1 MEFKFSDIVEIN
13 PKESLSKGTVA
24 RKIGLQDIPEYSRNI
39 LSFSYEPYNGGT
51 KFRNGDTLFVRISPS
66 LENGKTAQVSIL
78 NDGELAFGSTE
89 YYVFRAKKDLVLSD
103 FVYFLSRWD
112 FIVDT
117 AIKSMTGTTG
127 RQRVRKSVFDQIKI
141 NLPSVT
147 DQEKIV
153 KILNAYDKKIETNIK
168 IIANLEA
175 QAQALFKY
183 YFVDFEPFADG
194 KFVESDL
201 GTIPEGW
208 EISNLEKIANY
219 KNGVAIKKFPPKD
232 KDNSLPALKIREL
245 NKNST
250 DESSDVVG
258 NYIDESVKVYDGD
271 VIFSWSGTLL
281 VKIWTGGEAGL
292 NQHLFKVT
300 SEKYDKWFYYLWTLY
315 HLEKFISIARDKA
328 TTMGHIKRSH
338 LKESK
343 VLICDEKTYKNA
355 SDVINPIIELI
366 INLGIQNRTLAEARD
381 ALLPKLM
388 TGEIDLEGLGG
399 SDD

>member
-271 VIFSWSGTLL
+271 VIFHGQ
-281 VKIWTGGEAGL
+281 E
-292 NQHLFKVT
+292 
-300 SEKYDKWFYYLWTLY
+300 LY
-315 HLEKFISIARDKA
+315 
-328 TTMGHIKRSH
+328 
-338 LKESK
+338 
-343 VLICDEKTYKNA
+343 
-355 SDVINPIIELI
+355 
-366 INLGIQNRTLAEARD
+366 
-381 ALLPKLM
+381 
-388 TGEIDLEGLGG
+388 
-399 SDD
+399 